1 MLEILRSSR
10 LGIHPKIYE
19 EIPLYQ
25 ELLEQL
31 KSDLPRIEEKLPI
44 INEEIA
50 LLLRY
55 ETEID
60 HQVCR
65 VLLFL

>member
-1 MLEILRSSR
+1 MMISSR
-10 LGIHPKIYE
+10 LNILPKIYD
-19 EIPLYQ
+19 EIPRYQ
-25 ELLEQL
+25 EFLDRLRE
-31 KSDLPRIEEKLPI
+31 DLPRIEGKLPI

-60 HQVCR
+60 PQVC
-65 VLLFL
+65 